1 MSGHTHALFS
11 RDPFDRHRFICCGHK
26 KAIVEALDSTGQ
38 RSRNVFQYKRHWEY
52 LKCVYPIHLFVNHR
66 RRLDLNVC
74 VGFLLEAR
82 GGFRG
87 GCPQVIFSLHLFL
100 RTIYQVCVCVR
111 VGGRCTGAGVLLLLG
126 CQGGPDLPQPAVN
139 PQMWRV
145 GGFDCYSISGR
156 PPRALLYGDVR
167 QKLGEKALGPR
178 E

>member
-1 MSGHTHALFS
+1 MILVIRLPSLSGHYSCALLQRS
-11 RDPFDRHRFICCGHK
+11 MHRFICCGHK

-87 GCPQVIFSLHLFL
+87 G
-100 RTIYQVCVCVR
+100 
-111 VGGRCTGAGVLLLLG
+111 VL
-126 CQGGPDLPQPAVN
+126 
-139 PQMWRV
+139 
-145 GGFDCYSISGR
+145 
-156 PPRALLYGDVR
+156 
-167 QKLGEKALGPR
+167 K
-178 E
+178 

>member
-1 MSGHTHALFS
+1 MFVLASS
-11 RDPFDRHRFICCGHK
+11 
-26 KAIVEALDSTGQ
+26 S
-38 RSRNVFQYKRHWEY
+38 KRA
-52 LKCVYPIHLFVNHR
+52 
-66 RRLDLNVC
+66 
-74 VGFLLEAR
+74 VGF
-82 GGFRG
+82 GGVSSSDFLS
-87 GCPQVIFSLHLFL
+87 PPVSAHHLSG
-100 RTIYQVCVCVR
+100 VCVCVR

-156 PPRALLYGDVR
+156 PPPPRALLYGDVR

>member
-1 MSGHTHALFS
+1 MCLSHPSLCELKTGHH
-11 RDPFDRHRFICCGHK
+11 G
-26 KAIVEALDSTGQ
+26 
-38 RSRNVFQYKRHWEY
+38 
-52 LKCVYPIHLFVNHR
+52 

-100 RTIYQVCVCVR
+100 RTIYQVCVCVCVR

-145 GGFDCYSISGR
+145 GGFDCYSISG
-156 PPRALLYGDVR
+156 PPPPPCFALWRCQAEAG
-167 QKLGEKALGPR
+167 GEGTGSQGMNSSSK
-178 E
+178 